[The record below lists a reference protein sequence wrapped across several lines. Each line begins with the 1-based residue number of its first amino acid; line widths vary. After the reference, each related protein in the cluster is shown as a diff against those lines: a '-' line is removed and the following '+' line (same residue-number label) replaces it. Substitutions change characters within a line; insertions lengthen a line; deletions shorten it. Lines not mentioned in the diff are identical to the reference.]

1 MMDRTATP
9 IAMTAMIPIPVR
21 PCAVVL
27 ALLPLAG
34 GCTPTG
40 AVTGAGVAVDLVS
53 LTSTRK
59 TVVDHVVSGLTGK
72 DCSSVSFSETG
83 DYCPEKVVVDR
94 SNIYCYRTL
103 ADVECHHIP
112 DPYRNGDRAL
122 ASPPP
127 VIKPANQRTPFD

>member
-1 MMDRTATP
+1 M
-9 IAMTAMIPIPVR
+9 R
-21 PCAVVL
+21 PPRPGLVLL
-27 ALLPLAG
+27 ALLPLAAG
-34 GCTPTG
+34 ACTPVSIVGVG
-40 AVTGAGVAVDLVS
+40 AAAADGVS

-59 TVVDHVVSGLTGK
+59 TLVDHAVSGLTGK
-72 DCSSVSFSETG
+72 DCSIVSFSESG

-94 SNIYCYRTL
+94 SDVYCYRTL

-127 VIKPANQRTPFD
+127 VRKPANQRTAFD

>member
-1 MMDRTATP
+1 M
-9 IAMTAMIPIPVR
+9 R
-21 PCAVVL
+21 PSRSGLVLL

-34 GCTPTG
+34 ACTP
-40 AVTGAGVAVDLVS
+40 VAMVGMGTAAADGVS

-59 TVVDHVVSGLTGK
+59 TLVDHAVSGLTGK
-72 DCSSVSFSETG
+72 DCSVVSFSETG

-94 SNIYCYRTL
+94 SDVYCYRTL

-127 VIKPANQRTPFD
+127 VRKPANQRTAFD

>member
-1 MMDRTATP
+1 MTP
-9 IAMTAMIPIPVR
+9 FFIR

-34 GCTPTG
+34 GCTPTSM
-40 AVTGAGVAVDLVS
+40 VTGAGAAVDLVS

-72 DCSSVSFSETG
+72 DCSSVSFSQTG

-94 SNIYCYRTL
+94 SNLYCYRTL